1 MKKNLIILAL
11 TSCLLTACAT
21 PNPHPETTAAA
32 TVPILELP
40 SVTEEIVLSTE
51 PAVST
56 AAETVPEETIQEAAF
71 PEETEVAVPVEP
83 ATTVPEETEEEAVP
97 APTKPKEAN
106 AANVT
111 SVSTQPSETTPRET
125 IPPETA
131 PLEANPQETEPAIT
145 VPSET
150 VPVEAEPVITEPVKT
165 APPETQAPTESTE
178 RATTEFSRSD
188 VEAAL
193 LKYINQYRGTPLT
206 RLSGMSKVARERSK
220 QITSRFDHI
229 TKDIRTAHAKYEYG
243 ELVDLTIHGLPESE
257 NYYSSHTG
265 EAIAYCGQ
273 SLDVDSADEMGQTL
287 AQQLKE
293 SSGHWSY
300 VGSSSNVYCGI
311 GCTKVN
317 TDWGTV
323 WYVCVMV
330 GSTNFG

>member
-11 TSCLLTACAT
+11 TTCLLTACAA
-21 PNPHPETTAAA
+21 PDPHPETTAA
-32 TVPILELP
+32 TIVPVVKVP

-51 PAVST
+51 PAMST
-56 AAETVPEETIQEAAF
+56 AAETVPDETIQETTF
-71 PEETEVAVPVEP
+71 PEETEVTLPVETG
-83 ATTVPEETEEEAVP
+83 ATVPEETEAEAVP
-97 APTKPKEAN
+97 APTKPKENKATN
-106 AANVT
+106 T
-111 SVSTQPSETTPRET
+111 TPVSTQ
-125 IPPETA
+125 PPETA
-131 PLEANPQETEPAIT
+131 PLETIPPETEPAIT
-145 VPSET
+145 VPPET
-150 VPVEAEPVITEPVKT
+150 VPVETEPVITEPVET
-165 APPETQAPTESTE
+165 APSETQVPTESTE
-178 RATTEFSRSD
+178 PVVTAEFSRSE

-206 RLSGMSKVARERSK
+206 RLSGMSKVARERSN

-229 TKDIRTAHAKYEYG
+229 TKDIRDAHAKYEYG
-243 ELVDLTIHGLPESE
+243 EFVDMTVHGLPESE

-273 SLDVDSADEMGQTL
+273 GWDVESADEMGHIL

-300 VGSSSNVYCGI
+300 VGSSSNIYCGI

>member
-1 MKKNLIILAL
+1 MKKNLIIFAL
-11 TSCLLTACAT
+11 TSCLLTACAA
-21 PNPHPETTAAA
+21 PDPHPEATAATTVPVVEVPSIAETTAPATEPEVS
-32 TVPILELP
+32 TVP
-40 SVTEEIVLSTE
+40 
-51 PAVST
+51 
-56 AAETVPEETIQEAAF
+56 ETVPDETIQETTF
-71 PEETEVAVPVEP
+71 PEETEVTVPVEP
-83 ATTVPEETEEEAVP
+83 ATTVPEETEAEAIP
-97 APTKPKEAN
+97 TPTKPKEAN
-106 AANVT
+106 ATNVT
-111 SVSTQPSETTPRET
+111 SVSTQPSENVPPET
-125 IPPETA
+125 IPP
-131 PLEANPQETEPAIT
+131 ETEPAIT
-145 VPSET
+145 VPPET
-150 VPVEAEPVITEPVKT
+150 VPVETDPVITEPVET
-165 APPETQAPTESTE
+165 APPETQAPTESAE
-178 RATTEFSRSD
+178 SATAEFSRSD

-229 TKDIRTAHAKYEYG
+229 TKDIRAAHAKYEYG
-243 ELVDLTIHGLPESE
+243 EFVDMTVHGLPESE

-273 SLDVDSADEMGQTL
+273 SWDVKSADEMGQIL
-287 AQQLKE
+287 AQQLKD

-300 VGSSSNVYCGI
+300 VGSSGNIYCGI

>member
-1 MKKNLIILAL
+1 MKKNLIILTL
-11 TSCLLTACAT
+11 TGYLLTACAA
-21 PNPHPETTAAA
+21 PDPHPETSAA
-32 TVPILELP
+32 TIVSVVEVP

-51 PAVST
+51 PAMST
-56 AAETVPEETIQEAAF
+56 AAETVPDETIQEPTF
-71 PEETEVAVPVEP
+71 PEEMEVTLPVET
-83 ATTVPEETEEEAVP
+83 AATVPEETEAEAIP
-97 APTKPKEAN
+97 APTKPKENKATN
-106 AANVT
+106 T
-111 SVSTQPSETTPRET
+111 TPVSTQPPETVPPET
-125 IPPETA
+125 IPP
-131 PLEANPQETEPAIT
+131 ETEPAIT
-145 VPSET
+145 VPPET
-150 VPVEAEPVITEPVKT
+150 VPVETEPVITEPVET
-165 APPETQAPTESTE
+165 APPETQAPSEITEP
-178 RATTEFSRSD
+178 ATAEFSRSD

-243 ELVDLTIHGLPESE
+243 ELVDMTVHGLPESE

-273 SLDVDSADEMGQTL
+273 SWDVESADEMGQIL
-287 AQQLKE
+287 AQQLKD

>member
-1 MKKNLIILAL
+1 MKASRFSKRMTALLLAL
-11 TSCLLTACAT
+11 CVGMLAGCGAA
-21 PNPHPETTAAA
+21 PAETTA
-32 TVPILELP
+32 
-40 SVTEEIVLSTE
+40 
-51 PAVST
+51 PA
-56 AAETVPEETIQEAAF
+56 
-71 PEETEVAVPVEP
+71 
-83 ATTVPEETEEEAVP
+83 
-97 APTKPKEAN
+97 
-106 AANVT
+106 
-111 SVSTQPSETTPRET
+111 
-125 IPPETA
+125 
-131 PLEANPQETEPAIT
+131 
-145 VPSET
+145 
-150 VPVEAEPVITEPVKT
+150 
-165 APPETQAPTESTE
+165 ETQAPTESTE

-188 VEAAL
+188 IEAAL

-229 TKDIRTAHAKYEYG
+229 TKDIRAAHAKYEYG
-243 ELVDLTIHGLPESE
+243 EFVDMTVHGLPESE

-273 SLDVDSADEMGQTL
+273 GWDVESADAMGKIL

>member
-1 MKKNLIILAL
+1 MKKNLIIFAL
-11 TSCLLTACAT
+11 TSCLLTACSA
-21 PNPHPETTAAA
+21 PDPHPETTAATIVPVVKVSSIA
-32 TVPILELP
+32 ETTAPAAEPEMSTVP
-40 SVTEEIVLSTE
+40 
-51 PAVST
+51 
-56 AAETVPEETIQEAAF
+56 ETVPDETIQETTF
-71 PEETEVAVPVEP
+71 PEETEVTLPVET
-83 ATTVPEETEEEAVP
+83 AATVPEETEAEAVP
-97 APTKPKEAN
+97 APTKPKENKATN
-106 AANVT
+106 T
-111 SVSTQPSETTPRET
+111 TPVSTQ
-125 IPPETA
+125 PPETA
-131 PLEANPQETEPAIT
+131 PLETIPPETEPAIT
-145 VPSET
+145 VPPET
-150 VPVEAEPVITEPVKT
+150 VPVETEPAITEPVET
-165 APPETQAPTESTE
+165 APPETQAPTEITE
-178 RATTEFSRSD
+178 PVTTEFSRSE

-206 RLSGMSKVARERSK
+206 RLSGMSKVAKERSK

-243 ELVDLTIHGLPESE
+243 EFVDMTVHGLPESE

-273 SLDVDSADEMGQTL
+273 GWDVESADEMGQIL
-287 AQQLKE
+287 AQQLKD